1 MDRVITAPHEQL
13 AACYRS
19 CLPLTLDHELGS
31 IMFSCI
37 STGEFHF
44 PHQEA
49 APMAVET
56 VRNVLCRATH
66 LLMTMRKL
74 CATWLPNRA
83 TCGCPADCLP
93 SAHAAAS

>member
-44 PHQEA
+44 PTKRRRKWPSKRSA
-49 APMAVET
+49 MFCAVPRT
-56 VRNVLCRATH
+56 YL
-66 LLMTMRKL
+66 
-74 CATWLPNRA
+74 
-83 TCGCPADCLP
+83 
-93 SAHAAAS
+93 